1 MKNILWLFTQRRTLL
16 LLIFY
21 MTLAFIL
28 MSLND
33 SFRLRGMHIVILHGM
48 GWIYGL
54 KENLTYLE
62 NIETQNKELRKQL
75 LEQSIK
81 NQKLQES
88 MLENLRLR
96 RLLRLKDEFQYSYTP
111 ATVIGSGQEQAIR
124 SLILNVGKKDRVFKN
139 QAVVTEQGVVGKI
152 LDAEDDFCVTQI
164 LMDRNTLVSVRL
176 QKSREVGLI
185 GWSGNLW
192 LDLYYIPKDIEVEN
206 GEIVVTSGLSQIYP
220 KGLKIGIVVEVK
232 ENDYELFKQIKV
244 KPAVNFNKIEEVFV
258 ISIPDS
264 LQQEIVE

>member
-1 MKNILWLFTQRRTLL
+1 
-16 LLIFY
+16 
-21 MTLAFIL
+21 

-33 SFRLRGMHIVILHGM
+33 SFRLRGMNIVILHGM
-48 GWIYGL
+48 SWIYGV
-54 KENLTYLE
+54 KGNLNYLE
-62 NIETQNKELRKQL
+62 NLEAQNKELRKQL
-75 LEQSIK
+75 LHQSIK

-96 RLLRLKDEFQYSYTP
+96 RLLRLKDELGYSYIP
-111 ATVIGSGQEQAIR
+111 ATVIGSGQEQSIR
-124 SLILNVGKKDRVFKN
+124 SLILNAGKRDQVFKN

-152 LDAEDDFCVTQI
+152 LDVEDDFSVTQI
-164 LMDRNTLVSVRL
+164 LMDRNSLVSARL
-176 QKSREVGLI
+176 QRSREVGLV

-192 LDLYYIPKDIEVEN
+192 LDLYYIPKDIEVES